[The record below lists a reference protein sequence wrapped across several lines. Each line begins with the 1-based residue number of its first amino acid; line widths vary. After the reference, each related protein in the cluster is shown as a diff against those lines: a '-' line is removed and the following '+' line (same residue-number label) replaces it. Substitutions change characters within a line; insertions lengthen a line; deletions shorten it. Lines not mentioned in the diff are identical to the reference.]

1 MNLDL
6 KTQVKK
12 RIRKPMLVAVWALL
26 LSSLIPLSTIAA
38 KDNIDI
44 ADDIKIELDGKK
56 VKLADSARMKGNKL
70 YLPVAQVAKMF
81 GAKVGWDSDNEEAT
95 IDTAFGDRIVLG
107 NGVPVVYFNHE
118 RYVTESFPFEMD
130 GRMYV
135 PLRDA
140 AELLHAKVGWN
151 EEERI
156 ALLEAVPQA
165 VVTEEQGLAEI
176 GKLAGVSTSELLQ
189 RNGLKSEDDV
199 KLDAKLRVVIP
210 SIFEHAAAP
219 FTEKDR
225 LLLAKITQVE
235 AGNES
240 YESQLAV
247 ANVILN
253 RVKDSRFP
261 DTIRDVIYSGKQFP
275 PAHNGLLDKSVPK
288 ATALRAAK
296 DALNGKNNIED
307 AVYFYNP
314 KVTKGEFWSS
324 LTVVDTV
331 GSHRYAK

>member
-1 MNLDL
+1 MNLDM
-6 KTQVKK
+6 QMKK
-12 RIRKPMLVAVWALL
+12 RIRKPMLTAVWALIFTL
-26 LSSLIPLSTIAA
+26 MIPLSTVSAA
-38 KDNIDI
+38 KDKVSV
-44 ADDIKIELDGKK
+44 ADDIKIQLDGQEL
-56 VKLADSARMKGNKL
+56 KLADPARVKANKL

-81 GAKVGWDSDNEEAT
+81 GAQVAWDSDIEEAT
-95 IDTAFGDRIVLG
+95 IDTAYGDRIVLG
-107 NGVPVVYFNHE
+107 NGVPVVYFNDM
-118 RYVTESFPFEMD
+118 RYVMASFPFEMN

-140 AELLHAKVGWN
+140 AELLHAKVDWN
-151 EEERI
+151 EEERTAI
-156 ALLEAVPQA
+156 LESVPQA
-165 VVTEEQGLAEI
+165 VVTEEQGLADIGEI
-176 GKLAGVSTSELLQ
+176 AGISTGELLK
-189 RNGLKSEDDV
+189 RNGMKSEEDV
-199 KLDAKLRVVIP
+199 KTDAKLRVVIP
-210 SIFEHAAAP
+210 SIFEHEAAP
-219 FTEKDR
+219 FTEKD
-225 LLLAKITQVE
+225 LQLLAKITQVE
-235 AGNES
+235 AGDES

-261 DTIRDVIYSGKQFP
+261 NTIKDVIYSGKQFP

-288 ATALRAAK
+288 AKALRAAK

-307 AVYFYNP
+307 AIYFYNP

>member
-1 MNLDL
+1 MNLG
-6 KTQVKK
+6 TQMKK
-12 RIRKPMLVAVWALL
+12 RIRKPMYIAVWALIFTL
-26 LSSLIPLSTIAA
+26 MIPLSTVAA
-38 KDNIDI
+38 EDKVAI
-44 ADDIKIELDGKK
+44 ADNMRIELDGQEL
-56 VKLADSARMKGNKL
+56 KLADPAREKGNKL

-81 GAKVGWDSDNEEAT
+81 GAQVSWDPDNEEAT
-95 IDTAFGDRIVLG
+95 IETAFGDRIVLG
-107 NGVPVVYFNHE
+107 NGVPVVYFNDK
-118 RYVTESFPFEMD
+118 RYVMASFPFEMN

-135 PLRDA
+135 PLRDT

-156 ALLEAVPQA
+156 AMLESVPPA

-176 GKLAGVSTSELLQ
+176 AKIADVSAGELLK

-199 KLDAKLRVVIP
+199 KADAKLRVVIP
-210 SIFEHAAAP
+210 SIFEHEAAP
-219 FTEKDR
+219 FTEKD
-225 LLLAKITQVE
+225 LQLLAKITQVE
-235 AGNES
+235 AGDES

-261 DTIRDVIYSGKQFP
+261 NTIKDVIYSGKQFP

-288 ATALRAAK
+288 AKALRAAK